1 MKYGRNV
8 HKISETLKTKTA
20 AEIQALI
27 EAEHGIHLDAPGSAH
42 KNNHNE
48 RISKEEIINND
59 LVNMND
65 VLSIVATGAPTIPTP
80 KKPFKTK
87 NNNKMSKKSL
97 LKPKDNVAI
106 LLNSSEIFYEDDLVV
121 GSMESVG
128 SEIDTTE
135 DILKNS
141 FKQQKEKMKIIKK
154 MGNHRRK
161 VIRNYDKGK
170 IRNKSKDNLVKS
182 PQGRQRKDS
191 SVSDES
197 VKSPKMQIV
206 LGSGLAL
213 PVSEGEQVVS
223 NIYNIIVYC
232 LKTQF
237 N

>member
-65 VLSIVATGAPTIPTP
+65 VLSIVATGAPTISTP
-80 KKPFKTK
+80 KKPFKMK

-97 LKPKDNVAI
+97 LKSKDNVAI

-161 VIRNYDKGK
+161 VTRNYDKGK

>member
-161 VIRNYDKGK
+161 VTRNYDKGK